1 MELGKI
7 NRLIVKREADISY
20 ILTDGELEIF
30 LHKKEAERPY
40 LIGEAISVFLY
51 DDNQGRITAS
61 TRPPS
66 LEEGGLAL
74 LEVKQV
80 NPNYGAFLY
89 YGMVKDLLLSLD
101 DLPHNKKSWPQ
112 ENDRVFVTMV
122 NKNDRLFAKILSRF
136 ELSNKFLEKDLL
148 EVNEKY
154 SAFVMYL
161 LDNGI
166 VAFTDSG
173 HEIFVHNNNL
183 RRVVRLGESIEIK
196 IISHNSTGNYS
207 GTLIEQKEI
216 MMNSDSQMILDYLLE
231 HGGTMRFTDKSDAES
246 ISKVF
251 KMSKSAFKRA
261 LGKLY
266 REKKIELKENY
277 TKIKGE

>member
-66 LEEGGLAL
+66 LEIGGLAL

-101 DLPHNKKSWPQ
+101 DLPHNKKSWPK
-112 ENDRVFVTMV
+112 ENDRFFVTMV
-122 NKNDRLFAKILSRF
+122 NKNDRLFAKVLSRF
-136 ELSNKFLEKDLL
+136 ELAKSFSEKEMLT
-148 EVNEKY
+148 ENEKY
-154 SAFVMYL
+154 SAYVMYIL
-161 LDNGI
+161 ENGI
-166 VAFTDSG
+166 VAFTENG

-183 RRVVRLGESIEIK
+183 RQIVRLGENLEIK
-196 IISHNSTGNYS
+196 IIAHNSTGNYS

-216 MMNSDSQMILDYLLE
+216 MMNSDSQIILDYLKE
-231 HGGTMRFTDKSDAES
+231 HGGTMRFTDKTDAES

-266 REKKIELKENY
+266 REKTIELNENY
-277 TKIKGE
+277 TKLKGD

>member
-66 LEEGGLAL
+66 LEIGGLAL

-101 DLPHNKKSWPQ
+101 DLPHNKKSWPK
-112 ENDRVFVTMV
+112 ENDRIFVTMV
-122 NKNDRLFAKILSRF
+122 NKNDRLFAKVLSRF
-136 ELSNKFLEKDLL
+136 ELAKSFSETELL
-148 EVNEKY
+148 IENEKY
-154 SAFVMYL
+154 SAYVMYI

-166 VAFTDSG
+166 VAFTENG

-183 RRVVRLGESIEIK
+183 RQTVRLGENLEIK
-196 IISHNSTGNYS
+196 IIAHNSTGNYS

-216 MMNSDSQMILDYLLE
+216 MMNSDSQIILDYLKE
-231 HGGTMRFTDKSDAES
+231 HGGTMRFTDKTDAES

-266 REKKIELKENY
+266 REKTIELNENY
-277 TKIKGE
+277 TKLKGD